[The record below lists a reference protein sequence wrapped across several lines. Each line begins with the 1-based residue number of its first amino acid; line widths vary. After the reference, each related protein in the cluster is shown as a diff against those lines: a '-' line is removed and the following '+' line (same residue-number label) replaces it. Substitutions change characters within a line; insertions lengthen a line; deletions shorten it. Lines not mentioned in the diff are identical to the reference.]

1 MKKNIQQILN
11 SSSNMRRLWTASI
24 EGSEDSSPTVDD
36 FSVATDEVRNFWFG
50 DWTEKKVHE
59 GEERGNENTE
69 PPPLL
74 LHGVKRTREAGDV
87 APVEMVS
94 GQHVEGSA
102 IWKLR
107 NWNPFPGVVFCFCSL
122 LLPLFIVERRYRKRW
137 QHKKKSQ
144 GITKAVTK
152 QRRLPRRRSPLQ
164 VKGYFSFTA
173 FWVSFLAHKKG

>member
-1 MKKNIQQILN
+1 M
-11 SSSNMRRLWTASI
+11 
-24 EGSEDSSPTVDD
+24 
-36 FSVATDEVRNFWFG
+36 
-50 DWTEKKVHE
+50 HE

-122 LLPLFIVERRYRKRW
+122 LLPLFIVERRYRKR
-137 QHKKKSQ
+137 
-144 GITKAVTK
+144 
-152 QRRLPRRRSPLQ
+152 
-164 VKGYFSFTA
+164 
-173 FWVSFLAHKKG
+173 